1 MKLPWVRKEGNDGEA
16 DQLEVNLPKET
27 EEKINSAISAHSE
40 NSSRYNEL
48 KASLDSINARFQ
60 REDQEKERRETAERT
75 RQQQVDTGAS
85 EEELSNL
92 MLTDPVAAT
101 RRIVKQTTDVQ
112 GTALMTMRADALRR
126 EIFDDRERFPYYS
139 GEIRSEIDRLLDGQT
154 LQHRNDRGVIENAYF
169 ATLGRHQKEIE
180 EGKLKSRFASSEGN
194 RGTATGNIKGSEEP
208 AIRPLDDEGKKAA
221 KLLGFKEDDYAKML
235 HEEGVGYV

>member
-1 MKLPWVRKEGNDGEA
+1 MKLPWVRKEGKDGEA
-16 DQLEVNLPKET
+16 DQLEVNLSKET

-60 REDQEKERRETAERT
+60 REDQEKERREAAERT

-139 GEIRSEIDRLLDGQT
+139 GEIRSEIDKLLDGQT

-194 RGTATGNIKGSEEP
+194 RGTATGNLKGSDEP